1 MTTQICLR
9 CDWHGEATEPTCPD
23 CGVPLYVVGAVQSGA
38 EIPPPVH
45 DGLWNP
51 LPPPA
56 LTVRS
61 SGRSARSSAM
71 FLLLALASA
80 VAFGTWL
87 NEREERS
94 APAPPAAPSPT
105 GTDGSMSELRRALRY
120 VAKADAICTAASASF
135 ATIAME
141 FLGPELE
148 DDVAWSQ
155 AAARASDEA
164 LLELRALHPPED
176 SAVFEFLSLMYRQ
189 TGVLHQVV
197 EAASAGDIPRLQRLS
212 GERIRR
218 THLKDGL
225 AFALA
230 KKWGVSPA
238 RLQGCPVSLP
248 A

>member
-23 CGVPLYVVGAVQSGA
+23 CGVPLYVVGVQSRPEA
-38 EIPPPVH
+38 EIQPGGH
-45 DGLWNP
+45 DGRANP

-56 LTVRS
+56 VRS
-61 SGRSARSSAM
+61 SRRSARSSAM
-71 FLLLALASA
+71 FLLLALAST

-120 VAKADAICTAASASF
+120 VAKAD
-135 ATIAME
+135 
-141 FLGPELE
+141 
-148 DDVAWSQ
+148 
-155 AAARASDEA
+155 
-164 LLELRALHPPED
+164 
-176 SAVFEFLSLMYRQ
+176 SAVFEFLSLMDRQ

-212 GERIRR
+212 GKRIRL

-225 AFALA
+225 AYTLA
-230 KKWGVSPA
+230 KKWGVSPSG
-238 RLQGCPVSLP
+238 LQGCPVSLP

>member
-23 CGVPLYVVGAVQSGA
+23 CGVPLYVVGTAQSG
-38 EIPPPVH
+38 EEMPPRGH
-45 DGLWNP
+45 DGLANP

-56 LTVRS
+56 VAVRS
-61 SGRSARSSAM
+61 SGFSTRSSAM
-71 FLLLALASA
+71 FVLLALASA

-105 GTDGSMSELRRALRY
+105 GTDGSMTELTRALRY
-120 VAKADAICTAASASF
+120 VAQADAICTAASARF
-135 ATIAME
+135 RAATME
-141 FLGPELE
+141 FLGPDLE
-148 DDVAWSQ
+148 GDAAWSQ
-155 AAARASDEA
+155 AAARASEEA
-164 LLELRALHPPED
+164 LAELRALHPPED
-176 SAVFEFLSLMYRQ
+176 SAVFEFLSLMDRQ

-197 EAASAGDIPRLQRLS
+197 EAASGGDIARFQRLS
-212 GERIRR
+212 GERIRL
-218 THLKDGL
+218 THLKDGI
-225 AFALA
+225 ACTLA
-230 KKWGVSPA
+230 KKWGVSPS